1 MSIQESTDADDSP
14 CRRAAAT
21 PPAALHGPPWGAVAG
36 PAPHGRVL
44 GSSRRMVAAAVIEAE
59 SYYATNQFLS
69 LTSQERIMS
78 ETVGQAAERM
88 YPDVTFDTALPQTWV
103 DAHQDDGTEVLG
115 HFVWL
120 YPSGSTFGM
129 PAPITVEGVQMMYRP
144 DFT

>member
-1 MSIQESTDADDSP
+1 
-14 CRRAAAT
+14 
-21 PPAALHGPPWGAVAG
+21 
-36 PAPHGRVL
+36 
-44 GSSRRMVAAAVIEAE
+44 
-59 SYYATNQFLS
+59 
-69 LTSQERIMS
+69 MS

-103 DAHQDDGTEVLG
+103 DAHQDDGNEVLG

-144 DFT
+144 DFS